1 MKDGSYPSHRSR
13 VYGVASQCRTPRRTV
28 PHSARAHSARD
39 GECAHS
45 HTFTSL
51 WRRNAPTDGQGRE
64 AALWPTSSRQRQKK
78 QVQAAWRLDGW
89 PASKVAK
96 AATAAGA
103 ETAPPPPRPRK
114 VSGPSGRKRVLE
126 PQVLSDHPANVAQRK
141 RRRKTPPTRGAP
153 SSCSMV
159 SKPPRS
165 SRRPRGRPRRRERR
179 RRIGPLPLPS
189 LGAAMMERVRQWS
202 GRCASA
208 QAGATVGH
216 SCGAG

>member
-1 MKDGSYPSHRSR
+1 MVHI
-13 VYGVASQCRTPRRTV
+13 RRI
-28 PHSARAHSARD
+28 ARACTASRLSAARLAARYRTQHGRTQRVTASAPIAIPSRRCGDATRRRMGKVAKPHFGRRARD
-39 GECAHS
+39 KGRKSKSKRHGGWMA
-45 HTFTSL
+45 
-51 WRRNAPTDGQGRE
+51 GQ
-64 AALWPTSSRQRQKK
+64 
-78 QVQAAWRLDGW
+78 QA
-89 PASKVAK
+89 KVAK